1 MPRRVVCIE
10 DEQDVIDLMRLIVE
24 RHGFEFIE
32 ARGGVKGMETV
43 RRIKPDLVLL
53 DLMMPGIDGWDVYDT
68 LTTEAETKDIPIV
81 IVTARA
87 HHDARVG
94 EMRVANAENLVTK
107 PFGPAQLIDTIERV
121 LQSSSSERK

>member
-10 DEQDVIDLMRLIVE
+10 DEQDVIDLMRIIIE
-24 RHGFEFIE
+24 RNGYEFIE
-32 ARGGVKGMETV
+32 ARGGVQGMETV

-53 DLMMPGIDGWDVYDT
+53 DLMMPGIDGWDVYDA
-68 LTTEAETKDIPIV
+68 LTTETETKDIPVV

-87 HHDARVG
+87 QHDH
-94 EMRVANAENLVTK
+94 RVADMRNAHADNLVTK

-121 LQSSSSERK
+121 LQVS

>member
-43 RRIKPDLVLL
+43 RRVKPDLVLL
-53 DLMMPGIDGWDVYDT
+53 DLMMPGMDGWDVYDALSSET
-68 LTTEAETKDIPIV
+68 ETKDIPIV

-87 HHDARVG
+87 HHDIRVG

-121 LQSSSSERK
+121 LRSSSSERK

>member
-24 RHGFEFIE
+24 RYGFEFIE

-43 RRIKPDLVLL
+43 RRVKPDLVLL
-53 DLMMPGIDGWDVYDT
+53 DLMMPGIDGWDVYDA
-68 LTTEAETKDIPIV
+68 LTSETETKDIPIV

-87 HHDARVG
+87 HHDTRVG
-94 EMRVANAENLVTK
+94 EMRIANAENLVTK
-107 PFGPAQLIDTIERV
+107 PFGPAQLIATIERV